1 MTWACISILAVSGGF
16 GGFIAA
22 LRNPF
27 ANSLRLPFWSATLNL
42 GCLGDVFV
50 GVAAALVSYTFL
62 GMLPTS
68 GPVSTTNLSEEI
80 ALKFVGLGI
89 AAGYAGIRILDR
101 AALEMLR
108 AKQDQLAQDVEVA
121 KLLDAARD
129 LKQKKHYK
137 QAAELFERVLEIEPE
152 NEDGKIGFAT
162 ASSYINEQDHA
173 LPIKILSEVVAK
185 NPRAVEAFYN
195 RACIKALNLGAYSK
209 EDVLADLREAI
220 NIDGSYKHYAVTD
233 IDFKKLVDTP
243 EFQAIVGK

>member
-1 MTWACISILAVSGGF
+1 MSWEATRGFLFACDGHIAPKARSQQPPRFSVSPSRKFGSAPCAHPSLSAAVAHIMTWACISILAVSGGF

-108 AKQDQLAQDVEVA
+108 AKQDQ
-121 KLLDAARD
+121 
-129 LKQKKHYK
+129 
-137 QAAELFERVLEIEPE
+137 
-152 NEDGKIGFAT
+152 
-162 ASSYINEQDHA
+162 
-173 LPIKILSEVVAK
+173 
-185 NPRAVEAFYN
+185 
-195 RACIKALNLGAYSK
+195 
-209 EDVLADLREAI
+209 
-220 NIDGSYKHYAVTD
+220 
-233 IDFKKLVDTP
+233 
-243 EFQAIVGK
+243 